1 MTAAEPLAKPL
12 ADAETEPPAAPES
25 NLQSEKKGETGSASS
40 SELEDVGP
48 SAINERALLR
58 KLDWRLLPA
67 VGILYLL
74 SFLDR
79 SNVGNARIEGLADD
93 LGMTGNQYLTGLT
106 LYFVGY
112 VIFEVP
118 CNIIL
123 KRTTP
128 RFWLPT
134 LTILWGVVATLMGVV
149 QNLSGFFAA
158 RFFLGVTESGLF
170 PGVVYYFSMWY
181 KRRERQFRISLFF
194 SAAALAGSFGG
205 ILAYGIGHMAGVV
218 WPHGWHWIFILEGL
232 ATIVVAVAAYWFIH
246 NYPDTAEFIT
256 EKERVFIRDRLSSDS
271 DATHD
276 ERFTWGNVAKAL
288 KDPKCWLYGL
298 SFHTMSL
305 PLYTYSL
312 FLVRTIRSPFD
323 GNWLTKTVCN
333 MQPSI
338 IASLGYK
345 AAYAQLLTIP
355 PYAFAFVTTLT
366 VATISERL
374 HQRAVFVIGSA
385 LFASIGYI
393 ILLSNTDPI
402 GRPGVSYL
410 GTFFA
415 AGGIYPATA
424 LSLSWPAINVS
435 GQTKRAVANAM
446 QISIGNLG
454 AVLGTQLYR
463 QFDGP
468 RYIVGHSFALGY
480 LLGNV
485 AVSSLLYFLLKKE
498 NTRREAITPEV
509 QEVGD
514 LLDWDG
520 DDDQRWRFQY

>member
-1 MTAAEPLAKPL
+1 M
-12 ADAETEPPAAPES
+12 ADAEPAKAEKPADLALPDEKD
-25 NLQSEKKGETGSASS
+25 KKGASLDPTSASEQEDAS
-40 SELEDVGP
+40 LEPGT
-48 SAINERALLR
+48 INETSLLR
-58 KLDWRLLPA
+58 KLDRRLLPA

-79 SNVGNARIEGLADD
+79 SNVGNARIEGLAAD
-93 LGMTGNQYLTGLT
+93 LNMTGNQYLTGLT
-106 LYFVGY
+106 LYFIGY

-134 LTILWGVVATLMGVV
+134 LTIIWGIVATLLGVV
-149 QNLSGFFAA
+149 HNLTGFFIA
-158 RFFLGVTESGLF
+158 RFFLGVAESGLF

-181 KRRERQFRISLFF
+181 RRRERQFRISLFF

-205 ILAYGIGHMAGVV
+205 ILAYGIGFMRGIV
-218 WPHGWHWIFILEGL
+218 WKNGWHWIFILEGL

-246 NYPDTAEFIT
+246 DYPATAKFLS
-256 EKERVFIRDRLSSDS
+256 EKERIFIRNRLASDS

-276 ERFTWGNVAKAL
+276 ERFTWGNVARAL
-288 KDPKCWLYGL
+288 RDPKCWLYGL

-312 FLVRTIRSPFD
+312 FLPT
-323 GNWLTKTVCN
+323 
-333 MQPSI
+333 I
-338 IASLGYK
+338 IADLGYT
-345 AAYAQLLTIP
+345 AAIAQLLTIP
-355 PYAFAFVTTLT
+355 PYALAFITTLA

-374 HQRAVFVIGSA
+374 HKRAIFIVGSA
-385 LFASIGYI
+385 GCALIGYI
-393 ILLSNTDPI
+393 ILLSNTDPS
-402 GRPGVSYL
+402 GRPGVSYV

-415 AGGIYPATA
+415 AAGIYPATA

-463 QFDGP
+463 TEHRP
-468 RYIVGHSFALGY
+468 RYVVGHSMALAY
-480 LLGNV
+480 LVGNI
-485 AVSSLLYFLLKKE
+485 AVSSLLYFLLKRE
-498 NTRREAITPEV
+498 NARRDTVSPEV
-509 QEVGD
+509 QEVGELD
-514 LLDWDG
+514 DWDG
-520 DDDQRWRFQY
+520 DDDPRWRFQY